1 MSANCVFIKVS
12 KKDGFV
18 REDNWKPIDIIGCRS
33 FIEYLEEAL
42 SLPTLEVGD
51 SVCFLDDY
59 KLSYVDIKDS
69 SDFETYAK
77 VKESRL
83 AEILAG
89 ECDEEVNYRM
99 TEERIADLLNYF
111 EEWSKDKSPED
122 IKWQKELLEEFK
134 KLTKKVNFK
143 KENMVFSYHY

>member
-1 MSANCVFIKVS
+1 MSSNCNFVKVS

-18 REDNWKPIDIIGCRS
+18 RENNWKFVDFSGCRS

-42 SLPTLEVGD
+42 SLPKLEVGD

-59 KLSYVDIKDS
+59 KLSYVDIKQR

-83 AEILAG
+83 AELITG
-89 ECDEEVNYRM
+89 ECDEEVNYRL
-99 TEERIADLLNYF
+99 TEERIANLLDYF
-111 EEWSKDKSPED
+111 EEWSKDKSPYSLIILYSFFINSSD
-122 IKWQKELLEEFK
+122 
-134 KLTKKVNFK
+134 
-143 KENMVFSYHY
+143 